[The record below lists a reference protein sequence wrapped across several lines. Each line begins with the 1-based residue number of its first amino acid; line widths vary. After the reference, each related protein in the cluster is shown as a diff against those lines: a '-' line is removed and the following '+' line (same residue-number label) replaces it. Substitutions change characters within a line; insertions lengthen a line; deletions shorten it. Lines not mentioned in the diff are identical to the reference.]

1 MMPYSKLCWTIAFA
15 CCMLVACDNSTD
27 NGEAVLWADSE
38 KCDEIRKTKNDFV
51 PVEDILPCVKES
63 EKVAFILRHAE
74 RDADRTGTED
84 SLNEHGVEQAR
95 LLGHKLKSYPDFYY
109 IHTYYIRTL
118 ETAYNIAKG
127 KGQIVDVFTRENS
140 DGTVHILNEDLLYYW
155 YVKDEAYINVCSPS
169 GYMEAFTKM
178 AYEVDDYYC
187 SLGFYN
193 AKDRTLEFVRKY
205 FNYSNMHNITFAIT
219 HDFFVSPLV
228 IAISDGEIGMDY
240 YSHSGDY
247 YYWPNFL
254 SGAAIIVDNQN
265 NVTMIPAK
273 GLPSGRLEE

>member
-15 CCMLVACDNSTD
+15 CCMLVACDNSTN
-27 NGEAVLWADSE
+27 NGETDLFAGSE
-38 KCDEIRKTKNDFV
+38 RCDEIRKTKKDFV

-74 RDADRTGTED
+74 RDEYRTGTED
-84 SLNEHGVEQAR
+84 SLNAFGVEQAR
-95 LLGHKLKSYPDFYY
+95 ALGNKLKSYPDFYY
-109 IHTYYIRTL
+109 MHTNYIRTL

-127 KGQIVDVFTRENS
+127 KGQKLDIFTRENS
-140 DGTVHILNEDLLYYW
+140 DGIVHELNEDLLYYW
-155 YVKDEAYINVCSPS
+155 YVKDEAYVYACAPS
-169 GYMEAFTKM
+169 GGLEAFTKM
-178 AYEVDDYYC
+178 AYELDNYYC

-193 AKDRTLEFVRKY
+193 VKERTLEFVQKY
-205 FNYSNMHNITFAIT
+205 FNYNEMHDITFAIT
-219 HDFFVSPLV
+219 HDYFIAPLV
-228 IAISDGEIGMDY
+228 IAITDGEIGMDY
-240 YSHSGDY
+240 YNHSGDY